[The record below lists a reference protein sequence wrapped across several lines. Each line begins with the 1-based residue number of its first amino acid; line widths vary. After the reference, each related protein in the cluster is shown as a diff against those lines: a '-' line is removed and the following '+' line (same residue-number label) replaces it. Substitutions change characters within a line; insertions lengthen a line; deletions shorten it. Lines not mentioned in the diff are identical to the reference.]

1 MPARLN
7 LFSANK
13 AVSAFRQPPIATF
26 APRTSV
32 LPLRT
37 RVQQSTSV
45 QKRWNSSKDEPK
57 NFPPEE
63 QAYPSQDPLPH
74 VSEEAAEIDRIMNNE
89 KSCDGQPSSPELEQG
104 TPVSEILQRD
114 KKGMKHMPKVM
125 QDQFKKGGSRSF
137 STSVRSRLP
146 DVEGLQQPQ
155 DDGSA
160 AVLANMIQQVKE
172 QAVEKQPGLNFD
184 APEVAAK
191 TLNFRKRYDSLQE
204 QFTKMLMQDG
214 KLARAQSVSSVLHE
228 PSHGQL
234 GLYELSLEYVYNP

>member
-13 AVSAFRQPPIATF
+13 AVSALRQPTVASF
-26 APRTSV
+26 APRSSA

-74 VSEEAAEIDRIMNNE
+74 VSEEAAEIDRIMNKE

-114 KKGMKHMPKVM
+114 AKGMKHMPKIM
-125 QDQFKKGGSRSF
+125 QDQVKKGGSRSF
-137 STSVRSRLP
+137 STSARSRLP
-146 DVEGLQQPQ
+146 EVEGLTPQ

-160 AVLANMIQQVKE
+160 AVLANMIQQVNE
-172 QAVEKQPGLNFD
+172 QAIQKQPGLKFD
-184 APEVAAK
+184 APDVTAK

-214 KLARAQSVSSVLHE
+214 KLARAQSVSSTHPEVFPCAIDLLLIA
-228 PSHGQL
+228 PRICL
-234 GLYELSLEYVYNP
+234 